1 MALSDKK
8 KREVKMGLLGGIA
21 SGLLLFFALFA
32 ITGNYLTL
40 GFIPLA
46 ILMGAAQ
53 AYITPS
59 KGE

>member
-1 MALSDKK
+1 
-8 KREVKMGLLGGIA
+8 MGLLGGIA